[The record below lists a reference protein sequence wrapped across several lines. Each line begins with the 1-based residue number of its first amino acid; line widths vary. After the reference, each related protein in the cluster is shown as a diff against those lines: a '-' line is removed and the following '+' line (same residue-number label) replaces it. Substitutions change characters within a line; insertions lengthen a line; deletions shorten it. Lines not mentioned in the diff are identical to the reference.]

1 MIEEFFKLE
10 FLLGPGLASVVNDN
24 ASANGINDVKR
35 NVKNEKND
43 WQENENRFTFLK
55 FYHTKWAP
63 LNGITDNGIKI
74 IQIDKSQNP
83 LSYLMKTHSLIIISQ
98 LLESVWICPKVIPL
112 SSFHCTLVRCKRT

>member
-43 WQENENRFTFLK
+43 WQENENRFTF
-55 FYHTKWAP
+55 
-63 LNGITDNGIKI
+63 
-74 IQIDKSQNP
+74 
-83 LSYLMKTHSLIIISQ
+83 
-98 LLESVWICPKVIPL
+98 
-112 SSFHCTLVRCKRT
+112 